1 MCDDLGEAAR
11 GVQPPGIHGS
21 AVLCC
26 VVGSI
31 PWQLMEFVFM
41 ETKRWTKLL
50 SPAMTWHL
58 SLVLRMRENSFFS
71 RRALGQS

>member
-11 GVQPPGIHGS
+11 GVQPPGTHGS

-50 SPAMTWHL
+50 SPA
-58 SLVLRMRENSFFS
+58 
-71 RRALGQS
+71 AQSPCDDLASQPGPQNKGKLLFL